1 MLSERDKRILR
12 EIEQQFTG
20 EERRLASL
28 TRSAQRSERRLHR
41 AADAALIVAAL
52 AAVLCFALATA
63 VTVGAGAVAMVLFVL
78 LALRSGGD
86 RRTAIARAWQ
96 TVTRTAR

>member
-12 EIEQQFTG
+12 EIEQQFRV
-20 EERRLASL
+20 EERHLASL

-41 AADAALIVAAL
+41 ATDAALIVAAL

-63 VTVGAGAVAMVLFVL
+63 VTVGAGAVALVLFVL
-78 LALRSGGD
+78 LALVSGEP
-86 RRTAIARAWQ
+86 RRIAVARAWQ
-96 TVTRTAR
+96 AATRTVR